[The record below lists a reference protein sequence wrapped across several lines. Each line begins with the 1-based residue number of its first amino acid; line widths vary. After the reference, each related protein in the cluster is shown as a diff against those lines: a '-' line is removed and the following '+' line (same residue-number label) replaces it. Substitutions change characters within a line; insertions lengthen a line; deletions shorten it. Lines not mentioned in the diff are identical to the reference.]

1 VSTSKNA
8 LVLNNSPLTRRPR
21 FQAYVYLV
29 AALFLLQA
37 VIAFTPWYPTA
48 LGPLIFNLLL
58 NIFVVMHMLTIYRGR
73 DVVIFYV
80 VTLVISN
87 LYENIGIL
95 TGFPFGSYDYT
106 DALGPKIFLVPGLV
120 GASYVGAAYAS
131 WVMSLIVLRQWRRPL
146 SGWSVVTVPAFAA
159 IFMVMWDLTFDPN
172 SSTVRQW
179 WIWKDGG
186 AYFGVPVTNFL
197 GWYLTVFTFMLIF
210 AWWMRVSKAQPE
222 VSGVDAVGRY
232 GTWLAGVAVYFAM
245 GMVQVPTESIAGGT
259 QVIDGSGQLWNVV
272 ALQQALG
279 LVTLF
284 TMGTVVALALQA
296 IGTAG
301 GREPRTSPQ

>member
-1 VSTSKNA
+1 MPTKM
-8 LVLNNSPLTRRPR
+8 PLTRRPL
-21 FQAYVYLV
+21 FQTSVYLV
-29 AALFLLQA
+29 AALFLFQA
-37 VIAFTPWYPTA
+37 VLAFTPWYPTA

-58 NIFVVMHMLTIYRGR
+58 NIFVVMHMLTLYRGR

-80 VTLVISN
+80 ITLVISN

-106 DALGPKIFLVPGLV
+106 DALGPKIFLVPVLV

-131 WVMSLIVLRQWRRPL
+131 WVMALIVLRQWHRPL
-146 SGWSVVTVPAFAA
+146 SGWSVVTVPAFAS

-197 GWYLTVFTFMLIF
+197 GWYLTVFTFMFIF
-210 AWWMRVSKAQPE
+210 AWWMRGSKAQPE
-222 VSGVDAVGRY
+222 VSGVDDVGRH

-245 GMVQVPTESIAGGT
+245 GIAQVPLERIADGP

-284 TMGTVVALALQA
+284 TMGTVAALALQA

-301 GREPRTSPQ
+301 RRKPRTSPQ

>member
-1 VSTSKNA
+1 MCQ
-8 LVLNNSPLTRRPR
+8 NSRMPTKMPLTRRPL
-21 FQAYVYLV
+21 FQTSVYVV

-37 VIAFTPWYPTA
+37 LLAFTPLYPTA

-58 NIFVVMHMLTIYRGR
+58 NIFVVMHMLTVYRGR

-80 VTLVISN
+80 MTLVISN
-87 LYENIGIL
+87 LYENIGVL

-106 DALGPKIFLVPGLV
+106 DALGPKIFLVPVLV

-131 WVMSLIVLRQWRRPL
+131 WLLALIVLRQWRRPL

-179 WIWKDGG
+179 WIWEDGG

-210 AWWMRVSKAQPE
+210 AWWMRGSKAQPE
-222 VSGVDAVGRY
+222 VPDVDEVGPR
-232 GTWLAGVAVYFAM
+232 GTWLAGVVVYFSM
-245 GMVQVPTESIAGGT
+245 GIAQVPSESIAGGT

-279 LVTLF
+279 LVMLF
-284 TMGTVVALALQA
+284 TMGTVSALALAA

-301 GREPRTSPQ
+301 SRKLGISPQ